1 MSISRVSTLILAA
14 CSLAFSISVSAASSK
29 RIERSIDAS
38 DLTHID
44 FEISVAEIDIEV
56 YDGDTVELD
65 IQLREDR
72 GWWPFSRGDVDDVE
86 LQVNRGATSVDL
98 RLDEDDIEQDW
109 RVRLP
114 AHLAVSME
122 VGVGEINFEGLQND
136 LLMEL
141 GVGSLEVVV
150 ADIDFESVQVST
162 GVGDSSL
169 RGFGDSTDNERNFVG
184 ADSHYFGDGEFE
196 IDVEVGVGEA
206 RVIRR

>member
-1 MSISRVSTLILAA
+1 MSISRLSTLVLAA
-14 CSLAFSISVSAASSK
+14 CSLLFSLSVTAASSK

-44 FEISVAEIDIEV
+44 FEISVAEIDIQV
-56 YDGDTVELD
+56 YDGDIIELD
-65 IQLREDR
+65 IYLREDR
-72 GWWPFSRGDVDDVE
+72 GWWPFGRADIDDID
-86 LQVNRGATSVDL
+86 LQVERGSTSLDL
-98 RLDEDDIEQDW
+98 RLDEDDIQQDW

-122 VGVGEINFEGLQND
+122 VGVGEIDLDGLEND

-141 GVGSLEVVV
+141 GVGSLQVNV
-150 ADIDFESVQVST
+150 ADIDFESVRVST

-169 RGFGDSTDNERNFVG
+169 RGFGDDTDNERNFVG